1 MQRSRGGWP
10 GLAQI
15 HCRKRGG
22 GDGDGC
28 CCCLAKFS
36 TKLRAAA
43 AQVDIEQICEQYKSI
58 YQYLR
63 MLYTMLKECSPCRK
77 SVVES
82 MY

>member
-22 GDGDGC
+22 DVGDD

-36 TKLRAAA
+36 SKLRAAA
-43 AQVDIEQICEQYKSI
+43 AQVDIEQICEQYI
-58 YQYLR
+58 FINI
-63 MLYTMLKECSPCRK
+63 
-77 SVVES
+77 
-82 MY
+82 

>member
-1 MQRSRGGWP
+1 MAGGGGAVQRSRGGWP

-22 GDGDGC
+22 GVGDGC

-43 AQVDIEQICEQYKSI
+43 AQVDIEQICEQYIFINIEDVVDFSEKVAA
-58 YQYLR
+58 
-63 MLYTMLKECSPCRK
+63 SPF
-77 SVVES
+77 SL
-82 MY
+82 